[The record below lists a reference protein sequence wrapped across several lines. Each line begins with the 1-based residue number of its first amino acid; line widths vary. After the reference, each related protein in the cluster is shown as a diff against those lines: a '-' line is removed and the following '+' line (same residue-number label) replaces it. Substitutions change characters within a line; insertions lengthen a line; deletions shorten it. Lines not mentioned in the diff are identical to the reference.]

1 MRQDTHHDRRSL
13 LKRLGMAITLL
24 GLDASPASARSSK
37 AAAAYRDSPKGGQ
50 SCANCSWY
58 SSGGRCEVVSGKVSP
73 RGWCALWG

>member
-1 MRQDTHHDRRSL
+1 MRLETRHDRRSL
-13 LKRLGMAITLL
+13 LKRLCLAMTLPVL
-24 GLDASPASARSSK
+24 GASPARAKSSK

-58 SSGGRCEVVSGKVSP
+58 SGGSCAVVSGKVSP